1 MVGACLL
8 HVHRYSLTA
17 LQDLS
22 SATELCAKDL
32 ASLQFLPENYIKAF
46 NDYAVCIRPF
56 ASDPH
61 RAFHE
66 DFQTISATILAI
78 LSSLARPHA
87 LINSV
92 LSVRKAIDRYDS
104 SSRRSDRW
112 PLGLLDDT
120 RRGIQAEAQ
129 EKAEKSR
136 QELRAIGCDLSY
148 TQQTVAGELGPW
160 QDLHA
165 KLGRRAI
172 RVLAESMVTR
182 ERDRLQRM
190 KRALRGVGEDRAKGG

>member
-1 MVGACLL
+1 MPSIDRYLL
-8 HVHRYSLTA
+8 TIT
-17 LQDLS
+17 QDLS
-22 SATELCAKDL
+22 SATDLCAKDL
-32 ASLQFLPENYIKAF
+32 MSLQFLPENYIKAF
-46 NDYAVCIRPF
+46 HEFSICIRPF

-61 RAFHE
+61 AAFHD
-66 DFQTISATILAI
+66 DFQAISATILAI

-87 LINSV
+87 LISSV
-92 LSVRKAIDRYDS
+92 LSVQKAVDHHES

-120 RRGIQAEAQ
+120 RKGIQADAQ

-172 RVLAESMVTR
+172 KVFAETMVIR
-182 ERDRLQRM
+182 EKDRLQGM
-190 KRALRGVGEDRAKGG
+190 KRALGRIEEARIGAG

>member
-1 MVGACLL
+1 MHLNPDSND
-8 HVHRYSLTA
+8 H
-17 LQDLS
+17 
-22 SATELCAKDL
+22 TELSTAIDMCAKDL
-32 ASLQFLPENYIKAF
+32 VFLRFLPEKYIKAF
-46 NDYAVCIRPF
+46 NQYAVCIRPF

-61 RAFHE
+61 SAFHD
-66 DFQTISATILAI
+66 DFQAILATVLAI

-92 LSVRKAIDRYDS
+92 SSVQKAVDRHEAS
-104 SSRRSDRW
+104 FRRSDRW

-120 RRGIQAEAQ
+120 RRGIQADAQ

-136 QELRAIGCDLSY
+136 QELRAIGCDLRY

-172 RVLAESMVTR
+172 KLFAESMVIR
-182 ERDRLQRM
+182 EKDRLQGM
-190 KRALRGVGEDRAKGG
+190 TRALRGIAEARDTRER